1 MQSLAFCYYIQSP
14 QNAPPCTPSCSPP
27 TILYS
32 LAQPI
37 LHTIPPLPPPHYTLP
52 SHPLTTLP
60 PSHHPSPPHYTLP
73 SHPLTTLPPSH
84 HPSPPH
90 YTLPSHPLTTLPPSH
105 HPSPPHY
112 TLPSHPLTTLPPSH
126 HPSLPLFAF
135 CKQKV
140 ERVVFVGN
148 YLRNNQMSMQML
160 AYSMEYW
167 SGGSIRALFMEHE
180 GYFGALGTLLMHF
193 GMDSRQ

>member
-1 MQSLAFCYYIQSP
+1 MQSLTFCYYIQSP
-14 QNAPPCTPSCSPP
+14 QNAPPCTPSCSPL
-27 TILYS
+27 TVLYS
-32 LAQPI
+32 LAKPI

-60 PSHHPSPPHYTLP
+60 PSHHPSPPHNTF
-73 SHPLTTLPPSH
+73 
-84 HPSPPH
+84 
-90 YTLPSHPLTTLPPSH
+90 PSHPLTTLPPSH